1 MADPRRLP
9 SGGNSGSCS
18 DDDADD
24 GGAPA
29 FLLHVPDSSASPAA
43 LRLDTTRSPPA
54 SFRLMVPGSPS
65 TADPSR
71 LVIPDVAVAAP
82 TPTVSR
88 SNSPTGPS
96 SRGSS
101 PSRTTSPTTGAA
113 PGISHHHN
121 PHPHPHLHYAPALA
135 AQPIA
140 EQDENDEDAD
150 IVAAPA
156 PRAPVAAQYVMP
168 TAVRKSSIRS
178 RLTTRFPNGLLP
190 VDARS
195 FAGLTPLDGAVDARS
210 LALTMAT
217 GRSGF
222 SRSMMTAANHFLNHE
237 ALTELPDVDLEYNE
251 LVAAAP
257 LGADLLDVEAA
268 RTVVTFREAVDA
280 MIADQQVLGAH
291 TGMLDTGAAD
301 GMDPPLT
308 PSRAALIT
316 SMEKLDPNAA
326 GNDLGPATPL
336 LPEPMSA
343 DPKSAPTSLLE
354 FPASMPLLKS
364 AAWTLVDMWNNLTDR
379 IMGDHIDHT
388 RAVLSLQPVPA
399 VVDEVP
405 DSSATIVDGGSNGSI
420 TDPVE
425 RSGSTEPLVE
435 KGADSVIEKEE
446 SSTSRIALLFKR
458 KPMRNP
464 RPAVIV
470 QDWVLTGRSLWLFP
484 PTARIRHAC
493 VQMVQHR
500 AQKTIATVCIF
511 AHWCAMALR
520 SWEPGESDTFT
531 LFTSPHE
538 IFWVPLFVLLTL
550 EMLAKIIAFGAI
562 LPDPLPT
569 RATLASRTVPDGLLD
584 PATPVLTDPRRGDRP
599 VFSLAPMDDY
609 RAAVAAE
616 RGGVRCL
623 QRPVL
628 HTPMH
633 VLDFISVLGFWLYLL
648 GGTLNLWPT
657 TGGSLW
663 IFRGMAALR
672 VFRLL
677 SLTPGTSV
685 IVKTLAV
692 SRSMLLNVFYFVGYF
707 FLIGAITGVLTFKGT
722 FHRHCMVPHPDGSL
736 VGITPTQYCGGYEHP
751 FLDGVQLT
759 PLGSNAVDTKG
770 YICPRPQVCV
780 ANQPNPHAGFASFDS
795 IWSSLL
801 VVFTIVSLENWSE
814 FLYGTQDGEMSEGA
828 ALFFVLL
835 IIVLGFLLI
844 QLFAA
849 VITET
854 FVLVHAEFKEARR
867 KAQLAAQRREHL
879 AKQAAAA
886 NNKKPVV
893 APQAQEP
900 IKRQGFGKHIGLT
913 FNSVVADSGGN
924 GRDGSRHGS
933 TFAPSRRGSTLPR
946 RQPSMSSMTPSS
958 ALTPPSAAGI
968 PHGLPPAPPSRW
980 RVWTDKVRRKEIK
993 TMWAWKVVFL
1003 GMNSVYLAVRGMDA
1017 VKWGPNL
1024 SLPAFE
1030 VVYTLFFAL
1039 DLGLSRLKWPSW
1051 RSFFVRHPV
1060 DTSLLLIT
1068 VPLLFVPFNKY
1079 LTGFQLARTNKLVT
1093 SSALRKLFKGTD
1105 QFFGVATVALFMLMT
1120 LLAVSTF
1127 LMQLLGGKYVSET
1140 NPWLHYDTFPGALLS
1155 TFVLLT
1161 GDNWTEQLWS
1171 SMAAR
1176 PDDAVAYVVIAVVT
1190 LAVFSMYTFVV
1201 VNLFVFVVLDEY
1213 ELSEEEKRVHQ
1224 VRNYEDPTAWNP
1236 FKAAVKKIKQAA
1248 REIWLDLT
1256 VFGRRLVALVMRQSD
1271 KDALAKSAMNPPS
1284 KSRPRP
1290 RRNSDATYPRV
1301 AAEDDDD
1308 DDDSQAEWWKYVES
1322 AADSQKSF
1330 SVRKMLQQMVRS
1342 WQFKTLVLIAIIGSI
1357 VIAAL
1362 DTPVHRLL
1370 LQREKPD
1377 DAERQERMFF
1387 ILDAATLIVFLLE
1400 FIAKI
1405 SAHGPR
1411 RYFKKPWNWLD
1422 FIVVVSMA
1430 TYLIGTLVG
1439 FKDTVGVLRL
1449 MRSLRPLRIISYFTK
1464 VRSIFTTLIYG
1475 LPRIVEASTFA
1486 LLVMVP
1492 FAVYGVYLFQGALYT
1507 CNDTSVTTRDECV
1520 GMYLQPGVLGQAT
1533 VLAPRVWANPREDYN
1548 WDSLTDAMLTLFI
1561 MASREGWSS
1570 FMAQAQAI
1578 VGLGMQPASSPAT
1591 APAASW
1597 WNMFFFV
1604 AYALVGSL
1612 FTLNLFIGVI
1622 ARALDEMSG
1631 QAYLTAPQKSW
1642 IQLQRRILALR
1653 PRLARKRGK
1662 LGMWCKN
1669 VLKYR
1674 DGLWRKAIKAIMA
1687 GHMVVI
1693 CSEYYGE
1700 PEWLDATKENVFLI
1714 TTVIYAADLAL
1725 RVGSVG
1731 PHGFFRRS
1739 YWNWFDA
1746 LVTTSALSVMVVQL
1760 FVDNPLLGRI
1770 QKLVLIG
1777 YALRIARKLRQL
1789 STLFKTIG
1797 ASLKETG
1804 QILCVLLIVL
1814 AFYSLVFTE
1823 VLGLVRYGTSFS
1835 ADANFR
1841 TFPLSLLLLFR
1852 LLTGDDWPSVMA
1864 DGRNSYPACVVD
1876 GPSDLNTDCGKRYW
1890 AYILPVSYLVVSG
1903 YILLNLVIA
1912 SLMQHFDTL
1921 FSDNTYQR
1929 VSDTDLKALRKAWK
1943 RLDPRGVGTIKASQ
1957 IPALLRH
1964 LPPPFEFQ
1972 LYPDP
1977 HLHVPNLKS
1986 KVRALVQEMG
1996 AIQAVA
2002 TVQEEIAVTKVD
2014 LRARRNIFNIVYHDL
2029 RARCRADKLHFH
2041 DALIVLCLHVIPIQE
2056 YLTFDEYMQRIHD
2069 LQVVNRT
2076 IARSRITGLF
2086 RTAMERWRFR
2096 KVVQEVMARRRL
2108 EMGQEQ
2114 TAGDGS
2120 GATTAAQSVD
2130 DTLTRSV
2137 DPQAAVTDVVTRT
2150 IDEPVII
2157 SVTPES
2163 PPRSI
2168 DDHEPVIISVT
2179 PDSPPRPLNDPTPVV
2194 AEEALGVPV
2203 RTIDEPPMTFTVTPS
2218 SPRPS
2223 MDAPMTFVVTPDS
2236 PTRAADGAADVA
2248 FIATPDTP
2256 LRSAPPASSSVNE

>member
-1 MADPRRLP
+1 MSGPRRDAP
-9 SGGNSGSCS
+9 RASSSSG
-18 DDDADD
+18 DDDGDVS
-24 GGAPA
+24 PA

-43 LRLDTTRSPPA
+43 LRLDTNRSPPA

-65 TADPSR
+65 SAGPSR
-71 LVIPDVAVAAP
+71 LFVPDVAVAAP
-82 TPTVSR
+82 APTVSR
-88 SNSPTGPS
+88 STSPTGPS

-101 PSRTTSPTTGAA
+101 PSRPTSPTPGAA
-113 PGISHHHN
+113 AASSTHHHN
-121 PHPHPHLHYAPALA
+121 PHPHPHLHYAPALS

-217 GRSGF
+217 GRSAF

-237 ALTELPDVDLEYNE
+237 TLTELPEVDLEYNE

-268 RTVVTFREAVDA
+268 RTVVTFRDAVDA

-291 TGMLDTGAAD
+291 AGMLDTGAAD
-301 GMDPPLT
+301 GMDPPLS
-308 PSRAALIT
+308 PSRAGLIT
-316 SMEKLDPNAA
+316 SMEKLDPNAP
-326 GNDLGPATPL
+326 DLGPATPL
-336 LPEPMSA
+336 LPESMSA
-343 DPKSAPTSLLE
+343 DPTNAPTSLLD
-354 FPASMPLLKS
+354 FPAPVPLLKS
-364 AAWTLVDMWNNLTDR
+364 AAFTLFDMWNNLCDR

-388 RAVLSLQPVPA
+388 RAVLALQPVPTA
-399 VVDEVP
+399 VTEEAQ
-405 DSSATIVDGGSNGSI
+405 DSAATIVDGGSSNSVS
-420 TDPVE
+420 DPVE
-425 RSGSTEPLVE
+425 RPGSTEPLVE
-435 KGADSVIEKEE
+435 KSGDSGIEKGEGL
-446 SSTSRIALLFKR
+446 TSRMVLLWKR
-458 KPMRNP
+458 KSKREP

-511 AHWCAMALR
+511 AHWCAMAVR

-531 LFTSPHE
+531 LFTSSHE
-538 IFWVPLFVLLTL
+538 IFWVPLFALLTL

-569 RATLASRTVPDGLLD
+569 RATLATRTVPDGLLD
-584 PATPVLTDPRRGDRP
+584 DSTPVLTDPKRGDRP

-648 GGTLNLWPT
+648 GGTLDLWPT
-657 TGGSLW
+657 TGGPLW

-751 FLDGVQLT
+751 FLDGVKLT
-759 PLGSNAVDTKG
+759 PLGSDAVDTKG
-770 YICPRPQVCV
+770 YICPRPQLCV

-867 KAQLAAQRREHL
+867 KAQFAAQRREQL

-886 NNKKPVV
+886 NKKPVV
-893 APQAQEP
+893 
-900 IKRQGFGKHIGLT
+900 
-913 FNSVVADSGGN
+913 
-924 GRDGSRHGS
+924 
-933 TFAPSRRGSTLPR
+933 
-946 RQPSMSSMTPSS
+946 
-958 ALTPPSAAGI
+958 
-968 PHGLPPAPPSRW
+968 
-980 RVWTDKVRRKEIK
+980 RRKEVK
-993 TMWAWKVVFL
+993 TMWAWKVLFL
-1003 GMNSVYLAVRGMDA
+1003 GMNSVYLAVRGMHA
-1017 VKWGPNL
+1017 VKWGPAL

-1030 VVYTLFFAL
+1030 IVYTLFFAL

-1060 DTSLLLIT
+1060 DTLLLLIT

-1093 SSALRKLFKGTD
+1093 SSALRKLFKGTN

-1120 LLAVSTF
+1120 LLAVSAF

-1236 FKAAVKKIKQAA
+1236 FKAAIKNIKQAA
-1248 REIWLDLT
+1248 REIWLDLI
-1256 VFGRRLVALVMRQSD
+1256 VFGRRLVALVMRRSG
-1271 KDALAKSAMNPPS
+1271 KDALAKSVMNPPS

-1290 RRNSDATYPRV
+1290 RRNSDATHPRIP
-1301 AAEDDDD
+1301 AEDDDG

-1330 SVRKMLQQMVRS
+1330 SVRKMLQRMVRS
-1342 WQFKTLVLIAIIGSI
+1342 WQFKTLVLIAITGSI

-1377 DAERQERMFF
+1377 VAERQERMFF
-1387 ILDAATLIVFLLE
+1387 ILDAATLVVFLLE
-1400 FIAKI
+1400 FVAKI

-1449 MRSLRPLRIISYFTK
+1449 MRSLRPLRVISYFTK

-1492 FAVYGVYLFQGALYT
+1492 FAVYGVYLFQGAMYT
-1507 CNDTSVTTRDECV
+1507 CNDTSVTTRDQCV

-1548 WDSLTDAMLTLFI
+1548 WDSLTNAMLTLFI

-1653 PRLARKRGK
+1653 PRLMRKRGK
-1662 LGMWCKN
+1662 FGMWCKN

-1700 PEWLDATKENVFLI
+1700 PAWLDVTKENLFLI

-1746 LVTTSALSVMVVQL
+1746 LVTTSALTIMVVQL
-1760 FVDNPLLGRI
+1760 FVDNPILGRV

-1876 GPSDLNTDCGKRYW
+1876 GPSDLDTDCGKRYW

-1977 HLHVPNLKS
+1977 HLHVPNLKN

-2002 TVQEEIAVTKVD
+2002 TVQEEISVTKVD

-2096 KVVQEVMARRRL
+2096 KVVQEVMAQRRL
-2108 EMGQEQ
+2108 EMAQ
-2114 TAGDGS
+2114 TQQVSDGS
-2120 GATTAAQSVD
+2120 AATTAAQSVD
-2130 DTLTRSV
+2130 DSPARSV
-2137 DPQAAVTDVVTRT
+2137 ETRAAAPDSALHT
-2150 IDEPVII
+2150 ID
-2157 SVTPES
+2157 
-2163 PPRSI
+2163 
-2168 DDHEPVIISVT
+2168 EPVIISVT
-2179 PDSPPRPLNDPTPVV
+2179 PDSPPRSIDEPVIISVTPESLPRSVDEP
-2194 AEEALGVPV
+2194 APAAAAAALGVPAGA
-2203 RTIDEPPMTFTVTPS
+2203 IDEPPMTFTVTSSSPQPSMDAPMTFTVTPS

-2223 MDAPMTFVVTPDS
+2223 MDGPMAFVVTPDS
-2236 PTRAADGAADVA
+2236 PTRAADNAAPAGLAV
-2248 FIATPDTP
+2248 IATPDTP
-2256 LRSAPPASSSVNE
+2256 PRPANANASPDM

>member
-1 MADPRRLP
+1 MSAPRRNAP
-9 SGGNSGSCS
+9 SGTNS
-18 DDDADD
+18 DDDD
-24 GGAPA
+24 GDGAPA

-43 LRLDTTRSPPA
+43 LRLDTARSPPA

-65 TADPSR
+65 SAGPSR
-71 LVIPDVAVAAP
+71 QLAVPDVAVAAP

-101 PSRTTSPTTGAA
+101 PSRTTSPTSA
-113 PGISHHHN
+113 PPHSHQHN
-121 PHPHPHLHYAPALA
+121 PHLHFAPALA
-135 AQPIA
+135 SQPIA

-237 ALTELPDVDLEYNE
+237 ALTELPEVDLEYNE

-268 RTVVTFREAVDA
+268 RTVVTFRDAVDA

-291 TGMLDTGAAD
+291 AGMLDTGAAD
-301 GMDPPLT
+301 GMDPPLS

-316 SMEKLDPNAA
+316 SMEKLDPNGA
-326 GNDLGPATPL
+326 DLGPATPL
-336 LPEPMSA
+336 LPEPLSA
-343 DPKSAPTSLLE
+343 DPSAAPASLLD
-354 FPASMPLLKS
+354 FPAPVPLLKS
-364 AAWTLVDMWNNLTDR
+364 AAFALFDMWNNLTDR

-388 RAVLSLQPVPA
+388 RAVLSMQPVPA

-405 DSSATIVDGGSNGSI
+405 DSSATIVDSGSNGSI

-425 RSGSTEPLVE
+425 RPGSTEPLVE
-435 KGADSVIEKEE
+435 KGADSGIEKEE
-446 SSTSRIALLFKR
+446 SPTSRIALLWKR
-458 KPMRNP
+458 KPKREP

-511 AHWCAMALR
+511 AHWFAMALR

-538 IFWVPLFVLLTL
+538 VFWVPLFVLLTL
-550 EMLAKIIAFGAI
+550 EMLAKIIAFGAV

-569 RATLASRTVPDGLLD
+569 RATLASRAVPDGLLD
-584 PATPVLTDPRRGDRP
+584 PETPVQTDPKRGDRP
-599 VFSLAPMDDY
+599 VFLLAPMDDY

-657 TGGSLW
+657 TGGPLW

-722 FHRHCMVPHPDGSL
+722 LHRHCMVPHPDGSL

-751 FLDGVQLT
+751 FLDGVKLT
-759 PLGSNAVDTKG
+759 PLGSDAVDTKG
-770 YICPRPQVCV
+770 FICPRPQVCV
-780 ANQPNPHAGFASFDS
+780 ANQPNPHGGFASFDS

-814 FLYGTQDGEMSEGA
+814 FLYGTQDGEISEGA

-867 KAQLAAQRREHL
+867 KAQLAAQRREQL

-913 FNSVVADSGGN
+913 FNSVVADSGGA
-924 GRDGSRHGS
+924 GHDGSRRGS

-980 RVWTDKVRRKEIK
+980 RVWIEQVRHKEVK
-993 TMWAWKVVFL
+993 TMWAWKVLFL
-1003 GMNSVYLAVRGMDA
+1003 GMNSVYLAVRGMHA
-1017 VKWGPNL
+1017 VKWGPAL

-1105 QFFGVATVALFMLMT
+1105 QFFGVVTVALFMLMT
-1120 LLAVSTF
+1120 LLAVSAF

-1176 PDDAVAYVVIAVVT
+1176 PDDAVAYIVIAVVT

-1236 FKAAVKKIKQAA
+1236 FKAAIKKIKQAA

-1256 VFGRRLVALVMRQSD
+1256 VLGQRLLALVTRRAD
-1271 KDALAKSAMNPPS
+1271 KDALAKSAMNPPT

-1290 RRNSDATYPRV
+1290 RRNSDATHPRV
-1301 AAEDDDD
+1301 AADDDDD

-1330 SVRKMLQQMVRS
+1330 SVRNMLQRMVRS
-1342 WQFKTLVLIAIIGSI
+1342 WQFKTLVLIAITGSI

-1377 DAERQERMFF
+1377 VAERQERMFF
-1387 ILDAATLIVFLLE
+1387 ILDAATLVVFLLE

-1449 MRSLRPLRIISYFTK
+1449 MRSLRPLRVISYFTK

-1486 LLVMVP
+1486 LLVMIP
-1492 FAVYGVYLFQGALYT
+1492 FAVYGVYLFQGAMYA
-1507 CNDTSVTTRDECV
+1507 CNDTSVTTRDQCV

-1548 WDSLTDAMLTLFI
+1548 WDSLTNAMLTLFI

-1653 PRLARKRGK
+1653 PRLMRKRGK
-1662 LGMWCKN
+1662 IGMWCKS

-1700 PEWLDATKENVFLI
+1700 PAWLDATKENLFLI
-1714 TTVIYAADLAL
+1714 TTVIYAFDLAL

-1746 LVTTSALSVMVVQL
+1746 LVTTSALSIMVVQL
-1760 FVDNPLLGRI
+1760 FVDSPLLGRI

-1876 GPSDLNTDCGKRYW
+1876 GPSDLDTDCGKRYW
-1890 AYILPVSYLVVSG
+1890 AHILPVSYLVVSG

-1996 AIQAVA
+1996 EIQAVA
-2002 TVQEEIAVTKVD
+2002 TVQEDISVTKVD

-2056 YLTFDEYMQRIHD
+2056 YLTFDEYMQRVHD

-2076 IARSRITGLF
+2076 IARSRILGLF

-2096 KVVQEVMARRRL
+2096 KVVQEVMAQRRL
-2108 EMGQEQ
+2108 EMPQQEQ
-2114 TAGDGS
+2114 AGDS
-2120 GATTAAQSVD
+2120 SRATTAAQSVD
-2130 DTLTRSV
+2130 DTQVRSV
-2137 DPQAAVTDVVTRT
+2137 DPQAAVLDAVSHT
-2150 IDEPVII
+2150 IDAPVVISVIPDSPPRSIDEHEPVII

-2163 PPRSI
+2163 LPRS
-2168 DDHEPVIISVT
+2168 V
-2179 PDSPPRPLNDPTPVV
+2179 
-2194 AEEALGVPV
+2194 
-2203 RTIDEPPMTFTVTPS
+2203 DEPAPALSVPADALDEPMTFTVTPSSPRPSMDGPMTIAVTPS

-2223 MDAPMTFVVTPDS
+2223 MDAPMTFVVTPDT
-2236 PTRAADGAADVA
+2236 PTRAADGSADVA
-2248 FIATPDTP
+2248 VIVTPDTP
-2256 LRSAPPASSSVNE
+2256 PRPANADAPADK